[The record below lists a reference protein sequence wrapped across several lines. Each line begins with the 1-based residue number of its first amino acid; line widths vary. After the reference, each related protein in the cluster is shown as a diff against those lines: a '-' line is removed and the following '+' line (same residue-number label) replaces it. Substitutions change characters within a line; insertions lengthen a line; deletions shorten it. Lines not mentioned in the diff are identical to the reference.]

1 MRKRVIGI
9 GLTLAA
15 SVVTAS
21 FVAMAQDMGV
31 TRTKIKLG
39 TWGPLSGPAAGFGN
53 VMIGIETLVNKVN
66 AEGGINGRKIELL
79 KRDDNYEAARTKLVV
94 KDLVERQGVFALVG
108 GVGTPNGLAI
118 LPDVIAN
125 AVPWVSPATGSTE
138 FSRLKTNGQLKSPTV
153 FSTYTN
159 YEIESKLLLRYAVNT
174 LKLSKVAVFYFNT
187 SFGIEG
193 ARGVESEAKE
203 LGASKVSLVAK
214 VPHEPTETNLAAQAL
229 KLRDSGATAVV
240 LYTSEGFAIP
250 LLQEMAKIDYKPQI
264 LASSVIATPT
274 MFRAGPTTQWN
285 GAIAANFLP
294 FPSVLLVDGKGDPKA
309 DAVVAEIL
317 KYAPNQDVVKA
328 DLPRVLAGYAFA
340 QPLIEGLKRAGP
352 DLTREKFVKAME
364 SLKNW
369 QGSLFNGISFSPT
382 DRQGNNSVFLVKAAF
397 APRPGFVSV
406 GGWVSFNSER

>member
-1 MRKRVIGI
+1 MRKRVIGL

-15 SVVTAS
+15 AVVTAG
-21 FVAMAQDMGV
+21 FVAVAQDMGV

-53 VMIGIETLVNKVN
+53 VMVGIETVINKVN
-66 AEGGINGRKIELL
+66 AEGGINGRKLELI

-94 KDLVERQGVFALVG
+94 KELVERQGVFALVG

-125 AVPWVSPATGSTE
+125 AIPWVSPATGSTE
-138 FSRLKTNGQLKSPTV
+138 FSRVLQNGKLKSPTV
-153 FSTYTN
+153 FSTFTN

-187 SFGIEG
+187 SFGLEG
-193 ARGVESEAKE
+193 AKGVEDEIKE
-203 LGASKVSLVAK
+203 FGGKVSLVAK
-214 VPHEPTETNLAAQAL
+214 VPHEPTETNLSAQAL
-229 KLRDSGATAVV
+229 KLRDSGAEAVV
-240 LYTSEGFAIP
+240 MYTSDGFAIP
-250 LLQEMAKIDYKPQI
+250 LLQEMAKIGYKPQI
-264 LASSVIATPT
+264 LASSVLATSN

-285 GAIAANFLP
+285 GAIIANFLP

-309 DAVVAEIL
+309 DAVLAEIQ
-317 KYAPNQDVVKA
+317 KYAPNQDVVKS
-328 DLPRVLAGYAFA
+328 DLPRVIAGYAFA

-397 APRPGFVSV
+397 APRPGFSSL